1 MHQRFV
7 QLDWFFASLN
17 LSLFVS
23 HYLSI
28 LFVSLHLFFID
39 ICMCLTISHSISI
52 SHHITISMFHFLS
65 LSMFCYLCL
74 FLTYFGLLL
83 SHPLF
88 LSIFLFFILDFPGLL
103 ISLLIVQ
110 RLQESCTLIT
120 TSPRALFLFHPVWLD
135 GHLTDTCFCLCICH
149 YLHLSNWTE
158 NGKKQSLGK
167 IGQIFSKYTVQMC
180 RLH

>member
-1 MHQRFV
+1 MLV
-7 QLDWFFASLN
+7 QCIRDSFNWIDFLLRLICLFLCLTTSLYY
-17 LSLFVS
+17 LS
-23 HYLSI
+23 HYIS
-28 LFVSLHLFFID
+28 FFIDID

-120 TSPRALFLFHPVWLD
+120 TSPRALFLFHPV
-135 GHLTDTCFCLCICH
+135 
-149 YLHLSNWTE
+149 
-158 NGKKQSLGK
+158 
-167 IGQIFSKYTVQMC
+167 
-180 RLH
+180 